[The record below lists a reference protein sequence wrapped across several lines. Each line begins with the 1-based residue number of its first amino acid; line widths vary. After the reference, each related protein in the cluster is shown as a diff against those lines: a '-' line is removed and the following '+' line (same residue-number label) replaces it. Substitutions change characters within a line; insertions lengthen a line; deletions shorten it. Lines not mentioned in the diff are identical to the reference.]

1 MKHRTTTVALLLV
14 GALALTACSSSDDKA
29 DSERNTGPSAT
40 APQLTQKQK
49 DEIARSSGLPPK
61 PDAVE
66 RAKLIRA
73 LQAAA
78 PDVVRY
84 EDKAVDAARNQCMA
98 INGKATRLD
107 WLASQRF
114 TYEDVRTTEE
124 QGAKINDALRATGF
138 CKV

>member
-1 MKHRTTTVALLLV
+1 MNHRTTTAGLLLAS
-14 GALALTACSSSDDKA
+14 ALTLTACSSSDDKA
-29 DSERNTGPSAT
+29 DTEPKAKPSAT
-40 APQLTQKQK
+40 ELTQKQK
-49 DEIARSSGLPPK
+49 DEAARSAGLPPK
-61 PDAVE
+61 PAAVE

-98 INGKATRLD
+98 INGKAKRLD

-114 TYEDVRTTEE
+114 TYKDVTTTEQ
-124 QGAKINDALRATGF
+124 QGAKVNNALRATGF

>member
-1 MKHRTTTVALLLV
+1 MNHRTTTVTLLLSAV
-14 GALALTACSSSDDKA
+14 LALSACSSDDDKA
-29 DSERNTGPSAT
+29 DKPKAKPSAT
-40 APQLTQKQK
+40 APELTQKQK
-49 DEIARSSGLPPK
+49 DEAARSAGLPPK

-98 INGKATRLD
+98 INGKAKRLD

-114 TYEDVRTTEE
+114 TYKDVTTTEE
-124 QGAKINDALRATGF
+124 QGTDINEALKATGF
-138 CKV
+138 CGV